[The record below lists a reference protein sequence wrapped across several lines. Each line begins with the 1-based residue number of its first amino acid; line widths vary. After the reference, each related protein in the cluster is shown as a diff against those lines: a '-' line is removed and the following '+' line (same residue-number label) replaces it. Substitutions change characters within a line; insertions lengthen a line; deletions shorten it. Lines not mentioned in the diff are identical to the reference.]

1 MQSRAWRPR
10 PLCLR
15 RAENPRDRGRH
26 RGDRLGCLDK
36 RSSGR
41 GGVKSQR
48 LARRAVPTAAPAPY
62 DSFGSRMPRSPLA
75 GKTWRRPGGAVFS
88 LWNLARSIP
97 AYKNPPPFAVLE
109 AAEIT
114 HRRASPARGNGN
126 ASDLEKRPRRGRGG
140 VNRERW
146 GPAPGLWRRKPRPG
160 CHKINARSRRPV
172 PVDGRCPRPATR
184 PRRRR
189 KGGWRASGPGTSS
202 FSPRLLGVGDCGG
215 RGRRKGNAGR
225 GEHVPG
231 KALTLFLTICA

>member
-62 DSFGSRMPRSPLA
+62 DFFGSRMPRSPLA

-114 HRRASPARGNGN
+114 HRRASPARGNGQ
-126 ASDLEKRPRRGRGG
+126 AIWKSGPGAVGAVLIESAGARRRACGDGSRGPAAIRSTPGPVALFLSMGAVLDLLRGPGG
-140 VNRERW
+140 VGREGGARR
-146 GPAPGLWRRKPRPG
+146 GPAPQ
-160 CHKINARSRRPV
+160 
-172 PVDGRCPRPATR
+172 
-184 PRRRR
+184 
-189 KGGWRASGPGTSS
+189 ASHRV
-202 FSPRLLGVGDCGG
+202 F
-215 RGRRKGNAGR
+215 
-225 GEHVPG
+225 
-231 KALTLFLTICA
+231 